1 MTLNFNTTPA
11 PVTREAYSEPVNS
24 RGMLTKMVSIA
35 TMAAPILALGLWY
48 FGSTPLSEELSSPL
62 SSNAIVIANDEE
74 VAMVPFVQ
82 DLSLAIFNGFSFLGI
97 LGVSAQVFRKEQ
109 ESNAEA
115 LKLELLEQKVPYN
128 EDDNFVDYC
137 FLTANEITPLIVAE
151 EPSFWEQELLES
163 LASFG
168 VSIENIKMCEDLNG
182 PTIPD
187 SLRALYKID
196 PNIGQSL
203 LIQSCCDS
211 CGMFSVLFH
220 VLGALKKAESESY
233 SGVEINFGKH
243 GLYYDP
249 ERKENGE
256 NWWEYYFEPIKAEGN
271 AFPEVIQES
280 DYSDFVYEAE
290 AKLSRKE
297 AHELIQKYIQIRPE
311 ILEEVNAFVDQ
322 HFTNQGRIIG
332 IHYRGTDKSSEA
344 ARMSYEQ
351 VFERVDHLLNG
362 AQKIEKYKIFVAT
375 DEEDFVQAIQ
385 KRYPGKIVVSN
396 AERSRDGKP
405 LHFSDQNKYQMG
417 RSALVDMLL
426 LSRTTDLLRTSSNLS
441 FFATLMS
448 PHLRVFSLTERSP
461 NTEYDAKISQIYLK
475 AKAPDF
481 GACSHGMFAVT
492 QCMLGVFHEYE
503 SKNYGGIQVDF
514 GEVGCY
520 YDKDRGPNWW
530 NYYFESV
537 HEGEEAGH
545 QIQKFADWDY
555 GNPCWVG
562 AHVLLR
568 SEARQLIDKY
578 FKIKPEIQ
586 QEVNAFVQEHFQ
598 GHHVISVHYRG
609 TDKKSEAERTEYKTV
624 MDSIHSYVSEHHL
637 EDFKIFVASDETPF
651 VEEIE
656 REFPGC
662 IITTQAKRS
671 DGSSPLHLNPAN
683 GDPYAHGLE
692 ALFDAIA
699 LSNGNVLIRTASNLS
714 LFSTYLNPDLPVIL
728 LSQER
733 G

>member
-1 MTLNFNTTPA
+1 MTLSFNTTPA
-11 PVTREAYSEPVNS
+11 PVTREASSELVNS
-24 RGMLTKMVSIA
+24 KGALTKMLRIA
-35 TMAAPILALGLWY
+35 AIAAPILALGLWY
-48 FGSTPLSEELSSPL
+48 FGGASVSEEFASPL
-62 SSNAIVIANDEE
+62 SSNTTEIANDEK
-74 VAMVPFVQ
+74 AGMLSFVQ
-82 DLSLAIFNGFSFLGI
+82 DVPLAVLNGFSFFGI
-97 LGVSAQVFRKEQ
+97 LGVGAQVFRKEQ
-109 ESNAEA
+109 EINAEA
-115 LKLELLEQKVPYN
+115 LKLTVMGQKVSYN
-128 EDDNFVDYC
+128 EDDDFDDYC
-137 FLTANEITPLIVAE
+137 FLTANEITPVIVDE
-151 EPSFWEQELLES
+151 EPSVWEQELLKS
-163 LASFG
+163 LASIG
-168 VSIENIKMCEDLNG
+168 VSIEKMGICEDIDG
-182 PTIPD
+182 ATIPD
-187 SLRALYKID
+187 SLRELSKKMD
-196 PNIGQSL
+196 PSLKPSL
-203 LIQSCCDS
+203 LIQSYCDT
-211 CGMFSVLFH
+211 CGMFSILFH
-220 VLGALKKAESESY
+220 VLGALKKAEVESY
-233 SGVEINFGKH
+233 SGVAIDFGKG
-243 GLYYDP
+243 GLYFDP
-249 ERKENGE
+249 KRENGE
-256 NWWEYYFEPIKAEGN
+256 NWWEYYFEPMKAEGS
-271 AFPEVIQES
+271 AFQEPMKQS
-280 DYSDFVYEAE
+280 EFADIVYETE

-297 AHELIQKYIQIRPE
+297 AHELIQKYIRIRPE

-344 ARMSYEQ
+344 ARISYQ
-351 VFERVDHLLNG
+351 TVFERIDHLLNG
-362 AQKIEKYKIFVAT
+362 VQKIEKYKIFVAT
-375 DEEDFVQAIQ
+375 DEEAFVEAIQ
-385 KRYPGKIVVSN
+385 KRYPGKIVCSN

-405 LHFSDQNKYQMG
+405 LHFSDQDKYQMG

-461 NTEYDAKISQIYLK
+461 NPEYDAKISQIYLK

-481 GACSHGMFAVT
+481 GTCSHGMFAVT

-503 SKNYGGIQVDF
+503 SKNYGGVQVDF

-520 YDKDRGPNWW
+520 YDKDRGRNWW
-530 NYYFESV
+530 NYYFEPV
-537 HEGEEAGH
+537 QEGEEAGH

-555 GNPCWVG
+555 VDPCWIG
-562 AHVLLR
+562 THVLLR

-624 MDSIHSYVSEHHL
+624 MDSIRSYVSEHQL
-637 EDFKIFVASDETPF
+637 EDFKIFVASDEAPF

-656 REFPGC
+656 REFPGR

-683 GDPYAHGLE
+683 GDPYAQGLE

-733 G
+733 D